1 MTILDRYISQQIM
14 RYFGATFAVV
24 TVIYMIADF
33 FEKVDNL
40 IESGLSF
47 PKAAFYFLSRIPIEH
62 LIPASTLLSV
72 MVAFG
77 LMNKHNEIIALK
89 AGGISIYRLLKAPF
103 FLGVFFS
110 LVLIMFSEVLLPIA
124 RSNANRIWLEEVK
137 KVQVN
142 ARQQNIWLK
151 GQHAI
156 YHIQFY
162 DPVRMRTFDVTLYYF
177 DQNFRMM
184 RRVDADEGVYREG
197 KWVFQDVMEQVRN
210 SEDGSFTVQHYDQMI
225 LPLNLE
231 PMDLKRVVKNSDEM
245 SLIELADYIKTA
257 ESEGYDAT
265 SYSAVLI

>member
-1 MTILDRYISQQIM
+1 MRSSERRQDKTEFMTILDRYISQQIL
-14 RYFGATFAVV
+14 RYFGATFAIV

-47 PKAAFYFLSRIPIEH
+47 PKAALYFLSRIPIEH

-72 MVAFG
+72 MVVFG

-103 FLGVFFS
+103 FLGVLFS
-110 LVLIMFSEVLLPIA
+110 LVLLMFSEIFLPII

-142 ARQQNIWLK
+142 AQRKNIWLK
-151 GQHAI
+151 GQNAI

-162 DPVRMRTFDVTLYYF
+162 DPVRMRTFDV
-177 DQNFRMM
+177 
-184 RRVDADEGVYREG
+184 
-197 KWVFQDVMEQVRN
+197 
-210 SEDGSFTVQHYDQMI
+210 SFI
-225 LPLNLE
+225 LF
-231 PMDLKRVVKNSDEM
+231 
-245 SLIELADYIKTA
+245 
-257 ESEGYDAT
+257 
-265 SYSAVLI
+265 